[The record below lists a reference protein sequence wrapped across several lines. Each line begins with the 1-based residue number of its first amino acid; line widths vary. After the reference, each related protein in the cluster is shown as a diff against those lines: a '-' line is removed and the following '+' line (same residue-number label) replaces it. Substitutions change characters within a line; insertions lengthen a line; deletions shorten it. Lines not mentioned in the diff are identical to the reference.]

1 MTLEAQKSE
10 IIKWVSKLTDN
21 EILDEI
27 LKLREKEES
36 SAEQPL
42 RKFGS
47 GKHIFTYVAE
57 DFNEPLED
65 FKEYME

>member
-10 IIKWVSKLTDN
+10 IIEWVSKLTDN
-21 EILDEI
+21 GILGEI
-27 LKLREKEES
+27 LKLRER
-36 SAEQPL
+36 SATQQPV

>member
-1 MTLEAQKSE
+1 MNIEAQKLELIEWISRLQNSK
-10 IIKWVSKLTDN
+10 IIHELLSIKQQENTIPN
-21 EILDEI
+21 EGV
-27 LKLREKEES
+27 
-36 SAEQPL
+36 

-65 FKEYME
+65 FKEYM

>member
-1 MTLEAQKSE
+1 MNLETQKLELIEWISQLQN
-10 IIKWVSKLTDN
+10 IHIVN
-21 EILDEI
+21 EIQNI
-27 LKLREKEES
+27 KQKEKKP
-36 SAEQPL
+36 EQVPT

-65 FKEYME
+65 FKEYM